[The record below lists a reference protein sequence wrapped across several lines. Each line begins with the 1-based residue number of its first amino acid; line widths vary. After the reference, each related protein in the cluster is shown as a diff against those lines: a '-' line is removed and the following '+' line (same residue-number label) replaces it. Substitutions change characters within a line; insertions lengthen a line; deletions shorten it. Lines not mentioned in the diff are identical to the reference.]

1 MNKSKTFCERYL
13 PHGRR
18 VYASAYNL
26 LRDRDDA
33 NDVVQDVFTRLWQM
47 RDRIDPA
54 QDPLPLMFTMT
65 RNMAINK
72 LKTKYR
78 ELATDAITAFDAAV
92 EMPNLAENDI
102 MRLLDLLPQKH
113 RLVFTLRTFEGLD
126 FDEIG
131 RLTGYRQ
138 DNIRQML
145 SRARKQ
151 LKQLI
156 DNDI

>member
-13 PHGRR
+13 THGRR
-18 VYASAYNL
+18 VYATAYNL

-33 NDVVQDVFTRLWQM
+33 NDVVQEVFARLWQM
-47 RDRIDPA
+47 RDRIDPV
-54 QDPLPLMFTMT
+54 QDPLPLMLTMT

-78 ELATDAITAFDAAV
+78 ELATDTITTFDAAV
-92 EMPNLAENDI
+92 EMPNIAENDI

-131 RLTGYRQ
+131 RMTGYSQ

>member
-18 VYASAYNL
+18 VYATAYNL

-33 NDVVQDVFTRLWQM
+33 NDVVQEVFARLWQM
-47 RDRIDPA
+47 RDRIDPV
-54 QDPLPLMFTMT
+54 QDPLPLMLTMT

-78 ELATDAITAFDAAV
+78 ELATDTITTFDAAV
-92 EMPNLAENDI
+92 EMPNIAENDI

-131 RLTGYRQ
+131 RMTGYSQ

>member
-18 VYASAYNL
+18 VYATAYNL

-33 NDVVQDVFTRLWQM
+33 NDVVQEVFARLWQM

-54 QDPLPLMFTMT
+54 QDPLPLMLTMT

-78 ELATDAITAFDAAV
+78 ELATDAITSFDAAV
-92 EMPNLAENDI
+92 EMPNIAENDI
-102 MRLLDLLPQKH
+102 MQLLDLLPQKH

-126 FDEIG
+126 FVEIG
-131 RLTGYRQ
+131 RLTGYSQ